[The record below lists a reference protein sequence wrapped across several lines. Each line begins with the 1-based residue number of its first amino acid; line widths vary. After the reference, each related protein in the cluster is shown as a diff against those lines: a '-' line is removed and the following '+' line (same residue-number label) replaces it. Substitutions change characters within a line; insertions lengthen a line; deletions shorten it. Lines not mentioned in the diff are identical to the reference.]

1 MKIEC
6 IHIGK
11 ELEKC
16 IHQNKTK
23 QKSGTQI
30 IIMHNSFNRNTYA
43 IKEEKEEE
51 EEEEEETHRQ
61 TVTTG

>member
-23 QKSGTQI
+23 
-30 IIMHNSFNRNTYA
+30 N
-43 IKEEKEEE
+43 EKAE
-51 EEEEEETHRQ
+51 HRL
-61 TVTTG
+61 